1 MKQLFKK
8 IFDLDPKEV
17 EEFITKI
24 YKDQWTR
31 YELTFPED
39 MDVKINWC
47 VPYNEFYVYTEPK
60 LETEDYK
67 KYSFRGKRVNLSK
80 YFDLTFN
87 SHSHYDFSQIY
98 GMMTG
103 ETTFNG
109 EVGIWPDPEHPIDYD
124 RILAFYYHKEYTQVC
139 HKTDGTWYI
148 SGWDDVT
155 DKEIRKPVPTDLMA
169 EVLKVIGNDRN

>member
-8 IFDLDPKEV
+8 IFDLDPTEV

-31 YELTFPED
+31 YELSFPED

-67 KYSFRGKRVNLSK
+67 KYSFRGE
-80 YFDLTFN
+80 
-87 SHSHYDFSQIY
+87 HYAK
-98 GMMTG
+98 
-103 ETTFNG
+103 
-109 EVGIWPDPEHPIDYD
+109 
-124 RILAFYYHKEYTQVC
+124 L
-139 HKTDGTWYI
+139 KT
-148 SGWDDVT
+148 
-155 DKEIRKPVPTDLMA
+155 
-169 EVLKVIGNDRN
+169 